1 MNESSPL
8 TGKILVIDDEPAV
21 AEVLAAFLTEEGHDV
36 TVLLMGSVA
45 MQGIKED
52 SFDVILTD
60 LNLPDLGGK
69 EAGLQILEFTK
80 QVDSSIEVII
90 IMEEGTLHAIK
101 EAMRAGAYDL
111 LVKPFDGAEIV
122 LTVANSLL
130 KHRLKEERNQ
140 LVREVEQV
148 RAEQREL
155 FDLATRDGLTNLYN
169 YRYFQTQL
177 ERLMAK
183 RAPQNPVSLVMIDA
197 DNFKI
202 FNDRYG
208 HLRGDEILRTIA
220 RVLTSHIRDT
230 DIAARCGGDEFS
242 VLLPETN
249 EDQAL
254 AFAERC
260 VRLVPEYKL
269 NETDSEHQLTISIG
283 IASYPKDAANPR
295 ALMAAADHA
304 MYAAKS
310 AGGNRV
316 HTAG

>member
-1 MNESSPL
+1 MNECRPL
-8 TGKILVIDDEPAV
+8 TGKVLVIDDEPAV
-21 AEVLAAFLTEEGHDV
+21 AEVLSAFLTEEGHDV
-36 TVLLMGSVA
+36 TVFLTGSEP
-45 MQGIKED
+45 MECIKED

-80 QVDSSIEVII
+80 QVDSSIEVVII
-90 IMEEGTLHAIK
+90 TGDGTLHAIK

-122 LTVANSLL
+122 LTVANALV
-130 KHRLKEERNQ
+130 KRRLKEERDQ

-148 RAEQREL
+148 RAEHREL

-169 YRYFQTQL
+169 YRYLQTQL
-177 ERLMAK
+177 QGLMAK
-183 RAPQNPVSLVMIDA
+183 RLPQTPVSLVMIDT

-202 FNDRYG
+202 YNDRYG
-208 HLRGDEILRTIA
+208 HLKGNEVLRAIA

-230 DIAARCGGDEFS
+230 DIAARYGGDEFS

-249 EDQAL
+249 KEQAL

-260 VRLVPEYKL
+260 VRFIREYKL
-269 NETDSEHQLTISIG
+269 DETDSDHQLTISIG
-283 IASYPKDAANPR
+283 IASYPKDADNPR
-295 ALMAAADHA
+295 DLMATADQA
-304 MYAAKS
+304 MYAAKN